1 LFVVFSA
8 NGFAATVF
16 VGVYCGGGAPFTG
29 KTVVTTPPI
38 SEVMSCDS
46 SSASVYAPSAD
57 VVSVGSSGSAQA
69 TYDSVVQVTFSGGAG
84 DARYVPC
91 LNLGYG
97 SSGGSGAFFGPVD
110 LGSKFPA
117 GGTCFS
123 PLVLTS
129 GIPFT
134 FGVPQLQRVFLE
146 ASSVGPLG
154 FGAASLNGFVV
165 LDAAGNRISNAT
177 WTAVD
182 VQVPEPGTFVP
193 VSMAFAL
200 AGLLFRRVRA
210 GRLR

>member
-1 LFVVFSA
+1 ME
-8 NGFAATVF
+8 
-16 VGVYCGGGAPFTG
+16 CGG
-29 KTVVTTPPI
+29 
-38 SEVMSCDS
+38 
-46 SSASVYAPSAD
+46 SSARVYAPGAD
-57 VVSVGSSGSAQA
+57 VVSVASSGSAQA
-69 TYDSVVQVTFSGGAG
+69 SYQSVVQVTFSGGTG
-84 DARYVPC
+84 DALYVPC

-134 FGVPQLQRVFLE
+134 FGAPQLQRVFLE
-146 ASSVGPLG
+146 AGSVGLFG

-193 VSMAFAL
+193 VTIALAL
-200 AGLLFRRVRA
+200 AGLLFRRVRTV
-210 GRLR
+210 RLP